1 MENGSHVSHQ
11 LSVQE
16 YTAIVCQKTWQH
28 LVNHILNIAAQ
39 TILLQPGWQRLEQ
52 QKALARSLASAE
64 MMETGGCWII

>member
-1 MENGSHVSHQ
+1 MENGLHVSHQ

-52 QKALARSLASAE
+52 QKAIS
-64 MMETGGCWII
+64 